1 MTTTVH
7 PLIKNQPELAQDLQ
21 DLCDD
26 DPRFAEQVAEFSQ
39 LAARLAAVQAGTETL
54 DAEKTELL
62 QQQCNAQQ
70 EILVRKITH
79 PAGGCCG
86 GCGG

>member
-1 MTTTVH
+1 MTTSVH
-7 PLIKNQPELAQDLQ
+7 PLIKETPQLAQDLQ

-26 DPRFAEQVAEFSQ
+26 DPKYARQVEEYQQ
-39 LAARLAAVQAGTETL
+39 LAARLAAVQAGTIAL
-54 DAEKTELL
+54 DAEGIELL
-62 QQQCNAQQ
+62 EQQCNAQQ
-70 EILVRKITH
+70 AILLRKLTH

>member
-1 MTTTVH
+1 MTLSVH
-7 PLIKNQPELAQDLQ
+7 PLIKDQPELAQDLK

-26 DPRFAEQVAEFSQ
+26 DPRFAEQVEEFTQ

>member
-1 MTTTVH
+1 MTTALH
-7 PLIKNQPELAQDLQ
+7 PLIEGSPELAQDLQ

-26 DPRFAEQVAEFSQ
+26 DSKFASKVKEYEQLV
-39 LAARLAAVQAGTETL
+39 ARLAALQSTGTAS
-54 DAEKTELL
+54 AEDTQLL
-62 QQQCNAQQ
+62 EQQCSAQQ
-70 EILVRKITH
+70 AILLRKLTH

>member
-1 MTTTVH
+1 MTSPVH
-7 PLIKNQPELAQDLQ
+7 VLIKETPELAQDLQ

-26 DPRFAEQVAEFSQ
+26 DPKFAKQVVEYEH

-54 DAEKTELL
+54 TAEARQLL
-62 QQQCNAQQ
+62 EQQCNAQQ
-70 EILVRKITH
+70 AILLRKLTH

>member
-1 MTTTVH
+1 MTTSVH
-7 PLIKNQPELAQDLQ
+7 PLIKEKPELAQDLQ

-26 DPRFAEQVAEFSQ
+26 DPKFASQVAEYERI
-39 LAARLAAVQAGTETL
+39 LARLAAVQAGTETL
-54 DAEKTELL
+54 NAEDRQLL
-62 QQQCNAQQ
+62 EQQCSAQQ
-70 EILVRKITH
+70 GILFHKLTH

>member
-1 MTTTVH
+1 MTLAVH
-7 PLIKNQPELAQDLQ
+7 PLIKDRPELAQDLQ

-26 DPRFAEQVAEFSQ
+26 DPKFAEQVEKFTQ
-39 LAARLAAVQAGTETL
+39 LAARLSAVQAGTETL

-62 QQQCNAQQ
+62 EQQCNAQQ
-70 EILVRKITH
+70 AILVHKLTH

>member
-1 MTTTVH
+1 MTTSLH
-7 PLIKNQPELAQDLQ
+7 PLIKDAPELAQDLQ

-26 DPRFAEQVAEFSQ
+26 DSRFAGQVAEYQQ
-39 LAARLAAVQAGTETL
+39 LVTRLAAVRVGTDML
-54 DAEKTELL
+54 SAENTELL
-62 QQQCNAQQ
+62 EQQCAAQQ
-70 EILVRKITH
+70 AILLRKLTH